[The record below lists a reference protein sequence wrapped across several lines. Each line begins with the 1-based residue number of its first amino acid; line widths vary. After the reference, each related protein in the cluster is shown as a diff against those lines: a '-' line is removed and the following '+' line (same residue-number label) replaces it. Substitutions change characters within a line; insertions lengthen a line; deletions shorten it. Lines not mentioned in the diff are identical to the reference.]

1 MADVKIYTVTAV
13 ADYIPSIILATLDKE
28 TAIARGRE
36 YAGDWGNEQA
46 TESGELL
53 FNQREEGSM
62 ENAVSVQETELATP
76 HSADRG
82 ITAQITDV
90 AEAILW
96 NDGIEE
102 YPAELVDFARVAIDV
117 PESQQPGDKDPEG
130 SHTRR
135 LRGDATR
142 PTHQGR
148 GGHGPRVQGR
158 HTGGLSHVKPVLRVE
173 HRGLQGRQASLP
185 RRVTQRPQHEQLH
198 NLGRPEGLH
207 EDRPPEGR

>member
-1 MADVKIYTVTAV
+1 VADVKIYTVTAV

-53 FNQREEGSM
+53 FNQRDEGSM

-76 HSADRG
+76 HPADRG
-82 ITAQITDV
+82 TEAQITDV

-117 PESQQPGDKDPEG
+117 PESQQPGKEILKAATHAAFGAMLLGLPIRDAVDMV
-130 SHTRR
+130 
-135 LRGDATR
+135 LAYRGDI
-142 PTHQGR
+142 
-148 GGHGPRVQGR
+148 
-158 HTGGLSHVKPVLRVE
+158 L
-173 HRGLQGRQASLP
+173 
-185 RRVTQRPQHEQLH
+185 
-198 NLGRPEGLH
+198 EG
-207 EDRPPEGR
+207 